1 MSFYKSS
8 HRQFHWSFNRTV
20 SHNTYNHNNDMCP
33 FDTHLGSF
41 RWFNSAGK
49 VGIQLLQFC
58 TTAWKVM
65 MHQRPHSLSVI
76 WSQSQKIQS
85 IPCCHSVCFQG
96 ATICRH
102 SLSET
107 QGIPGIQIS
116 PFKVGMGLDK
126 LVWVCCHCPR
136 SCPSLQGTS
145 GDGGCL
151 SSSPGSCPCVS
162 SWKASLPSPS
172 SASVSY
178 FYRLSFNSQVQGP
191 STWESENLWVR
202 VQPRWSGEF
211 QAA

>member
-1 MSFYKSS
+1 MVQLSRKGW
-8 HRQFHWSFNRTV
+8 H
-20 SHNTYNHNNDMCP
+20 
-33 FDTHLGSF
+33 
-41 RWFNSAGK
+41 SATP
-49 VGIQLLQFC
+49 VLYY
-58 TTAWKVM
+58 
-65 MHQRPHSLSVI
+65 SLESDDAPKATQSVI

-85 IPCCHSVCFQG
+85 ISCGHSVCFQG

-136 SCPSLQGTS
+136 PCPSLQGTS

-151 SSSPGSCPCVS
+151 SSSQAPVHV
-162 SWKASLPSPS
+162 SLPGRL
-172 SASVSY
+172 VSLVPPLLL
-178 FYRLSFNSQVQGP
+178 FPIFTGLSFNSQVQGP